1 MRPVKEPVKK
11 IERGLRPLCH
21 LKQRFDPL
29 VARLRQTFKW
39 YDALLL
45 EAGYDMDHDPERLPY
60 IDEHVLTQHYYH
72 ASEPDPY
79 YASESDP
86 YHTGAPDLHNASN
99 PDLSH
104 ARNPNLETC
113 SAYYT
118 SGTSIGARKRI
129 LYSAEDHGLYVD
141 QRRNIFARFLS
152 PECRTACSDLG
163 TGHAAAS
170 AVEIFRGLDV
180 ECFQIDFRR
189 PAGEHVALLNEH
201 DPDVLFTMPMV
212 LDSLIQTGGLN
223 FHPRKIITV
232 GDVASPA
239 WKKRIADFFSLE
251 TKDLLDIV
259 GSIEVGSI
267 AYECFDCG
275 LYHFDDHII
284 PETVRPSELYE
295 DFAGCGTA
303 EILIVT
309 SLARFVFPAARFITN
324 DLVEGFTTREC
335 GGAERYSFER
345 IVGRAGSEFK
355 NGENISLYD
364 VSEAVNT
371 FLPASP
377 FEVRK
382 DAGKFTIRV
391 CSARFTD
398 EIGERI
404 KGFLKQLNPN
414 SFQMIES
421 SLVDDIEVCNVP
433 AGEWSTH
440 GAKRF
445 FLSEKRRRT
454 DVRNS
459 W

>member
-1 MRPVKEPVKK
+1 MRPVKE
-11 IERGLRPLCH
+11 IGRGLRPLRE

-29 VARLRQTFKW
+29 VARLRRNFEW

-45 EAGYDMDHDPERLPY
+45 EAGFDADGDPERLPY
-60 IDEHVLTQHYYH
+60 IDEHVLTRHYYH
-72 ASEPDPY
+72 AREPGPED
-79 YASESDP
+79 
-86 YHTGAPDLHNASN
+86 
-99 PDLSH
+99 
-104 ARNPNLETC
+104 C

-118 SGTSIGARKRI
+118 SGTSTGARKRI
-129 LYSAEDHGLYVD
+129 LYSAEDHRLYVE
-141 QRRNIFARFLS
+141 QRRRIFARFLS

-163 TGHAAAS
+163 TGHAASS
-170 AVEIFRGLDV
+170 AAEIFGGLGV
-180 ECFQIDFRR
+180 ECSHIDFRR
-189 PAGEHVALLNEH
+189 PVGEHVALLNERR
-201 DPDVLFTMPMV
+201 PDVLFTMPMV
-212 LDSLIQTGGLN
+212 LDSLIQAGGLD
-223 FHPRKIITV
+223 FRPRKVITV
-232 GDVASPA
+232 GDVASRA
-239 WKKRIADFFSLE
+239 WKRRIVDLFSLRGE
-251 TKDLLDIV
+251 DLLDIL

-295 DFAGCGTA
+295 DVAGHGTA
-303 EILIVT
+303 EILILT
-309 SLARFVFPAARFITN
+309 SLSRSVFPAARFITN

-364 VSEAVNT
+364 VQEAVNT

-382 DAGKFTIRV
+382 DSGKFTIRV
-391 CSARFTD
+391 CSADFTD

-404 KGFLKQLNPN
+404 KGFLKGLNPD

-421 SLVDDIEVCNVP
+421 SLVEDIEVRNVP
-433 AGEWSTH
+433 VGELSADT
-440 GAKRF
+440 AKRSF
-445 FLSEKRRRT
+445 P
-454 DVRNS
+454 VRKAKAD
-459 W
+459 

>member
-1 MRPVKEPVKK
+1 MRPAKE
-11 IERGLRPLCH
+11 IDRGLRPLRE

-29 VARLRQTFKW
+29 VARLRRTFKW
-39 YDALLL
+39 YDELLL
-45 EAGYDMDHDPERLPY
+45 EAAFDVDSDPERLPY
-60 IDEHVLTQHYYH
+60 IDEHVLTRHYYQ
-72 ASEPDPY
+72 ARD
-79 YASESDP
+79 
-86 YHTGAPDLHNASN
+86 PDLE
-99 PDLSH
+99 D
-104 ARNPNLETC
+104 C

-118 SGTSIGARKRI
+118 SGTSTGARKRI
-129 LYSAEDHGLYVD
+129 LYSAEDHRLYVE

-170 AVEIFRGLDV
+170 ALEIFGGLGV
-180 ECFQIDFRR
+180 ECFQIDFHR
-189 PAGEHVALLNEH
+189 PVAEHVALLNERR
-201 DPDVLFTMPMV
+201 PDALFTMPMV
-212 LDSLIQTGGLN
+212 LNSLIQAGDLD
-223 FHPRKIITV
+223 FRPRKVITV
-232 GDVASPA
+232 GDVASRA
-239 WKKRIADFFSLE
+239 WKKRIVDFFSLQSE
-251 TKDLLDIV
+251 DLLDIV

-295 DFAGCGTA
+295 DFAGHGTE
-303 EILIVT
+303 EILILT
-309 SLARFVFPAARFITN
+309 SLARSVFPAARFITN

-364 VSEAVNT
+364 VNEAVNT

-377 FEVRK
+377 FEVCK
-382 DAGKFTIRV
+382 DSGKFTIRV
-391 CSARFTD
+391 CSADFTD

-404 KGFLKQLNPN
+404 KGFLKELNPN

-421 SLVDDIEVCNVP
+421 SLVEDIEVCNVP
-433 AGEWSTH
+433 VGELSTH
-440 GAKRF
+440 TAKRF
-445 FLSEKRRRT
+445 FL
-454 DVRNS
+454 VRKTNAD
-459 W
+459 